1 MKRQFLFR
9 GKTFKN
15 QWVTG
20 DLIQYPSSTEIGRLN
35 FADEISFVK
44 VKKETVG
51 QFIGTTDCDKTDIFE
66 DDILQDDH
74 GKKFI
79 VRWSDGH
86 CGFVA
91 KPIEPDKVW
100 PNLNPGTTRDLKVI
114 GNIHDNPDLL
124 N

>member
-79 VRWSDGH
+79 VRWSEGH
-86 CGFVA
+86 CGFVTEPM
-91 KPIEPDKVW
+91 KPDNIW
-100 PNLNPGTTRDLKVI
+100 PNLNPGTTRRLKVI
-114 GNIHDNPDLL
+114 GNIHDDA
-124 N
+124 